1 MSYNGSADKGSH
13 NGAAHS
19 QTPRQQRFSTVIFGT
34 ETPAGKTF
42 DLLLIVAILSSVAVV
57 MLDSIPEL
65 HALYGTL
72 YWRIEVA
79 FTLMFTVEYGIRI
92 WCSANR
98 RAYITSLF
106 GIVDL
111 LSILPTYVALIFP
124 DAGAASLI
132 IIRLLRILRIFR
144 ILRLFGLVH
153 EFGEIL
159 HVLRNSA
166 RAIFVF
172 FSMVIILTIIFGCLI
187 YVLEGPD
194 NGFTSIPISI
204 YWAIVTITTVG
215 SGDVVPVTA
224 TGRAIS
230 ALGMLI
236 GYSIIAVPTAIVTTK
251 LYERLNRRSN
261 SLDWNCP
268 NCAMTGHTRDA
279 SFCKHCGADLEVPDE
294 LRAEANEHH

>member
-1 MSYNGSADKGSH
+1 MSNNGSAPGDSG
-13 NGAAHS
+13 NGVNTSRSPLQETFA
-19 QTPRQQRFSTVIFGT
+19 TVIFGT
-34 ETPAGKTF
+34 ETPAGRTF
-42 DLLLIVAILSSVAVV
+42 DILLIVAILTSVAVV

-65 HALYGTL
+65 HASYGLL
-72 YWRIEVA
+72 YWRIELF
-79 FTLMFTVEYGIRI
+79 FTLVFTVEYVVRI

-98 RAYITSLF
+98 RAYVTSLY
-106 GIVDL
+106 GVVDL
-111 LSILPTYVALIFP
+111 LSILPTYVALLFP

-144 ILRLFGLVH
+144 ILRLFGLLH

-159 HVLRNSA
+159 QVLRNSA

-187 YVLEGPD
+187 YVLEGPES
-194 NGFTSIPISI
+194 GFTSIPISI

-215 SGDVVPVTA
+215 YGDVVPVTTA
-224 TGRAIS
+224 GRAIS
-230 ALGMLI
+230 AMGMLI

-261 SLDWNCP
+261 NLDWNCP

-279 SFCKHCGADLEVPDE
+279 NYCKHCGANLEVPDQ
-294 LRAEANEHH
+294 LRVAPED

>member
-1 MSYNGSADKGSH
+1 MSSSGSAGNTSG
-13 NGAAHS
+13 NGGKTS
-19 QTPRQQRFSTVIFGT
+19 QSPLQQTFSTIIFGT

-42 DLLLIVAILSSVAVV
+42 DILLIVAILSSVAVV

-65 HALYGTL
+65 NTVYGAL
-72 YWRIEVA
+72 YWRIELI
-79 FTLMFTVEYGIRI
+79 FTLIFTLEYGVRI
-92 WCSANR
+92 WCSSNR
-98 RAYITSLF
+98 RAYVTSLY

-111 LSILPTYVALIFP
+111 LSILPTYFALMFP

-132 IIRLLRILRIFR
+132 IIRLLRVLRIFR
-144 ILRLFGLVH
+144 ILRLFGLLH

-159 HVLRNSA
+159 QVLRNSA
-166 RAIFVF
+166 RAVFVF
-172 FSMVIILTIIFGCLI
+172 FSMVIILTVIFGCLM
-187 YVLEGPD
+187 YVLEGPG

-215 SGDVVPVTA
+215 YGDVVPVTTA
-224 TGRAIS
+224 GRAVS
-230 ALGMLI
+230 ALGMLT

-251 LYERLNRRSN
+251 LYERLNRRTN

-279 SFCKHCGADLEVPDE
+279 SFCKHCGADLEVPDQ
-294 LRAEANEHH
+294 LRVDPDD

>member
-1 MSYNGSADKGSH
+1 MSNHGSAENSNNSGTASKQS
-13 NGAAHS
+13 
-19 QTPRQQRFSTVIFGT
+19 PLQQRFATVIFGT
-34 ETPAGKTF
+34 ETPAGSAF
-42 DLLLIVAILSSVAVV
+42 DILLIIAILASVAVV

-65 HALYGTL
+65 HAVYGET
-72 YWRIEVA
+72 YWHIEVV
-79 FTLMFTVEYGIRI
+79 FTLLFTVEYLVRI
-92 WCSANR
+92 WCSNNR
-98 RAYITSLF
+98 RAYITSLY

-111 LSILPTYVALIFP
+111 LSILPTYVALLFP

-144 ILRLFGLVH
+144 ILRLFGLLR

-159 HVLRNSA
+159 QVLRNSA

-187 YVLEGPD
+187 YVLEGPES
-194 NGFTSIPISI
+194 GFTSIPISI

-215 SGDVVPVTA
+215 YGDVVPVTTA
-224 TGRAIS
+224 GRTVS
-230 ALGMLI
+230 AMGMLI

-261 SLDWNCP
+261 LLEWNCP
-268 NCAMTGHTRDA
+268 NCAINGHTRDA
-279 SFCKHCGADLEVPDE
+279 IYCKHCGSDLEVPAE
-294 LRAEANEHH
+294 LREEPETDS